1 VVVWHVLTER
11 VADRRANPDMVAY
24 KLMMWSWKLDDIQR
38 GGLTSRQFVRYGL
51 MRLKIGQEISRI
63 KRMGNRPIASVE
75 EVLER
80 LPELNLN
87 I

>member
-1 VVVWHVLTER
+1 MER
-11 VADRRANPDMVAY
+11 AEDRRVDPDMVAFN
-24 KLMMWSWKLDDIQR
+24 LMVWSWKLSEVQR
-38 GGLTSRQFVRYGL
+38 GGLTSRQVVRYGL

-75 EVLER
+75 EVLGR
-80 LPELNLN
+80 LPELNLR

>member
-1 VVVWHVLTER
+1 MLMER
-11 VADRRANPDMVAY
+11 AEDRRVDPDMVAFN
-24 KLMMWSWKLDDIQR
+24 LMVWSWKLSEVQR
-38 GGLTSRQFVRYGL
+38 GGLTSRQVVRYGL

-75 EVLER
+75 EVLGR
-80 LPELNLN
+80 LPELNLR